1 MKKSHMVG
9 LLLLLL
15 GLTHCAKDNTMKFMK
30 IRELK
35 TNEIILSLYLG
46 EMTEKLGC
54 HFTFEILNANDH
66 ASLINARSAIGVPE
80 DPSVTNVNLLISKL
94 RHDLPGCLVMQS
106 KNNPRILHIIEAPL
120 TKLKDYALEKKVDIT
135 YSGILG
141 SGTGPGLGL
150 GPGVSQGLALE
161 LSKKLDGI
169 GPRTRGDNTT
179 AFEDTLTKVN
189 VKAKNEK
196 VRDILTDC
204 VPLTNYGSFLWIAE
218 TVKVGAKT
226 ETIVQYFGPKRNQ

>member
-1 MKKSHMVG
+1 
-9 LLLLLL
+9 
-15 GLTHCAKDNTMKFMK
+15 MKFIK

-54 HFTFEILNANDH
+54 YFTFETLNAIDH

-94 RHDLPGCLVMQS
+94 GRDLPDCLVKQS
-106 KNNPRILHIIEAPL
+106 KNNPLILHIIEAPL
-120 TKLKDYALEKKVDIT
+120 TKLKDYAMEKQVEIT
-135 YSGILG
+135 YSGD
-141 SGTGPGLGL
+141 L
-150 GPGVSQGLALE
+150 GPGRGQGLVVE

-179 AFEDTLTKVN
+179 AFDDHLTKVN

-204 VPLTNYGSFLWIAE
+204 VPLSDYGSFLWIAE
-218 TVKVGAKT
+218 TTKDGGKC
-226 ETIVQYFGPKRNQ
+226 ETVVQYFGPKRNQ